1 MIATNEG
8 NALMRTDNSPTA
20 MLFQK
25 IDLAMVESVYRELI
39 EQLQMLDT
47 IGSRG

>member
-1 MIATNEG
+1 
-8 NALMRTDNSPTA
+8 

-25 IDLAMVESVYRELI
+25 IDLTMVESVYRELI

-47 IGSRG
+47 IGGRG

>member
-1 MIATNEG
+1 MH
-8 NALMRTDNSPTA
+8 TDNSPTA

-47 IGSRG
+47 IGGRG

>member
-1 MIATNEG
+1 
-8 NALMRTDNSPTA
+8 

-47 IGSRG
+47 IENRG

>member
-1 MIATNEG
+1 
-8 NALMRTDNSPTA
+8 

-47 IGSRG
+47 IGGRG